1 MEIIGKGTGKTKHRY
16 PGFRGLP
23 FPIFCTL
30 CVLGLVLAGCASES
44 GQTVYPPSPGAVPET
59 GMASL
64 MAASPSGKFPG
75 MSAGTV
81 SIPAVQSGF
90 NTEEYQR
97 ITDNPFLKALDNP
110 VSTFSID
117 VDTASYANLRRFLL
131 ESRELPPEDA
141 VRIEEMVN
149 YFGYSYLAATG
160 EHPVSPTFAMAQA
173 PWQPGHWLL
182 RVALKAR
189 DIDTASLPASNLV
202 FLLDT
207 SGSMHDDN
215 KLPLLKESL
224 KIMVERLRPQDRVSI
239 VAYAGTTGLILD
251 AAPGYRKETIIAA
264 FERLQAEGSTAG
276 GAGIM
281 LAYEVAKRNFMVG
294 GNNRVILC
302 TDGDFNVGVSSTGE
316 LERMIEEKRGENV
329 YLTVLGFGMGNYKD
343 SRMET
348 LADKGNGNY
357 AYIDNLLEAK
367 KVLGKEIW
375 GNLFAVAKDVKI
387 QIEFNPAAVSE
398 YRLIGYENRLLSRED
413 FNDDSKDAGE
423 MGAGQ
428 TVTAFYELI
437 PRPASA
443 SAAGPKAAS
452 GYLPPPPSEP
462 LEFQRPVLV
471 PSGDL
476 LAFRLRYK
484 LPGDG
489 REESR
494 LISTRLDKESIYGN
508 LDAADDDFRFACA
521 VIEFGMLL
529 RGSPYRGSA
538 SWTTAMERARAAK
551 GQDREG
557 YRAEFIRL
565 VEMAELLGNK

>member
-1 MEIIGKGTGKTKHRY
+1 M
-16 PGFRGLP
+16 P
-23 FPIFCTL
+23 
-30 CVLGLVLAGCASES
+30 AG
-44 GQTVYPPSPGAVPET
+44 GVP
-59 GMASL
+59 
-64 MAASPSGKFPG
+64 
-75 MSAGTV
+75 
-81 SIPAVQSGF
+81 IPAGQSGF
-90 NTEEYQR
+90 STEEYQR

-149 YFGYSYLAATG
+149 YFGYSYPAATG

-251 AAPGYRKETIIAA
+251 AAPGSRKETIIAA

-316 LERMIEEKRGENV
+316 LERMIEEKRRENV

-437 PRPASA
+437 PHSA
-443 SAAGPKAAS
+443 YDPVAGPGAAS
-452 GYLPPPPSEP
+452 GYQPPPPSEP

-508 LDAADDDFRFACA
+508 LDAADDDFRFSCA